1 MDNDELAR
9 ALGRI
14 EGHQE
19 ASAKSLVKIDSHLA
33 KLNNRT
39 ASLESFRSRLKG
51 ATALGVVFLGV
62 GVTLMATWLKRL

>member
-19 ASAKSLVKIDSHLA
+19 AASKSLAGINSHLA
-33 KLNNRT
+33 KLNDRT
-39 ASLESFRSRLKG
+39 ASLERFRARIKG
-51 ATALGVVFLGV
+51 ALALGVVFLGV
-62 GVTLMATWLKRL
+62 SVTLLTTWLKRL